1 MTLPAEIIQRAAT
14 ARTVMANRTSSHRYA
29 GDATAHRGRS
39 PCFDLIERHQRKEKN
54 GTTPLLDAM
63 RYVGKIPECN
73 MCDPDTCYKRHVD
86 GDDAHND
93 QNTEKNR
100 VKLFKYWRFDQVPL
114 HYNVA
119 AGLVLP
125 SIPDRLRVPPSRFRD
140 VEAYI
145 RELYANP
152 DPKNTSNSFLSEY
165 NPSLAVIPAGM
176 KSSLPRHAKYIASM
190 RVSPNIHCF
199 PREIE
204 DALEDDIKQTMH
216 SVSHLGVAGKYQVIP
231 GFDVVIDLAGQLD
244 IMRSKWMGEPALSDY
259 RLFVLNGELYLN
271 INADTVIVT
280 RVKLL
285 ATEYV
290 KHSWFEGNADEV
302 EPDGDEEEQLE
313 LENLH
318 GGDRLKVILLH
329 QFNSIWGGGR
339 EHKKWKNYDKNY
351 ALFSPPNNDGKVY
364 AEVAIYPEHKVM
376 EIVPDEY
383 DQQPNNDLIKQRLRR
398 NFLSDSIVQ
407 RRVKAFDVTTSGK
420 PILPTFFT
428 ADEHWFPGKR
438 NPFKEFS
445 HGGSC
450 CVSISL
456 DEIEAPEAGRWGG
469 IDSLLVGVGHNVIMY
484 PRKKETPGVG

>member
-1 MTLPAEIIQRAAT
+1 MSGQISTKHPA
-14 ARTVMANRTSSHRYA
+14 ARRRRRSSPSLLLVVVMAIIFMLAFHWWLILQNASHASGRPILDSMYSARSKSNDSTGRNNSKGGDGTNSNGEPYILSSVCGGCYRAY
-29 GDATAHRGRS
+29 RGRS

-204 DALEDDIKQTMH
+204 DALEDDIKQT
-216 SVSHLGVAGKYQVIP
+216 SESFP
-231 GFDVVIDLAGQLD
+231 LD
-244 IMRSKWMGEPALSDY
+244 
-259 RLFVLNGELYLN
+259 
-271 INADTVIVT
+271 
-280 RVKLL
+280 
-285 ATEYV
+285 
-290 KHSWFEGNADEV
+290 
-302 EPDGDEEEQLE
+302 Q
-313 LENLH
+313 
-318 GGDRLKVILLH
+318 
-329 QFNSIWGGGR
+329 SIISR
-339 EHKKWKNYDKNY
+339 
-351 ALFSPPNNDGKVY
+351 FS
-364 AEVAIYPEHKVM
+364 
-376 EIVPDEY
+376 
-383 DQQPNNDLIKQRLRR
+383 
-398 NFLSDSIVQ
+398 
-407 RRVKAFDVTTSGK
+407 
-420 PILPTFFT
+420 
-428 ADEHWFPGKR
+428 
-438 NPFKEFS
+438 
-445 HGGSC
+445 
-450 CVSISL
+450 
-456 DEIEAPEAGRWGG
+456 
-469 IDSLLVGVGHNVIMY
+469 
-484 PRKKETPGVG
+484 